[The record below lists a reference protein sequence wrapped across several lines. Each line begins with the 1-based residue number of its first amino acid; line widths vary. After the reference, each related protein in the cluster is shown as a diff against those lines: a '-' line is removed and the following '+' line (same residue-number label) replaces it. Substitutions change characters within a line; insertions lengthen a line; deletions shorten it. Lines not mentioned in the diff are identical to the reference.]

1 MKKLI
6 STILSVFLLITAIGV
21 VNASSLLSA
30 YAEDEEAQQEHT
42 ETEADEP
49 EESGD
54 KVIEKAPTRLE
65 TIDYLYED
73 FLYVSSTENLAL

>member
-30 YAEDEEAQQEHT
+30 YAEDEEAQHC
-42 ETEADEP
+42 
-49 EESGD
+49 
-54 KVIEKAPTRLE
+54 L
-65 TIDYLYED
+65 LYT
-73 FLYVSSTENLAL
+73 SQ